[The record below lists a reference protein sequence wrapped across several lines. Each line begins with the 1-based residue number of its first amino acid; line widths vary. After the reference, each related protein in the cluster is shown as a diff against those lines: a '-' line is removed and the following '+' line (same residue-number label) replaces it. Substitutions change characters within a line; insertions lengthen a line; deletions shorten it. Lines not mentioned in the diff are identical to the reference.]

1 MATLK
6 GLLRFLGGD
15 IRDTSFI
22 VDERSIVRNFREDH
36 GNIGI
41 PDAGH
46 TAFPTMQGLAQDAM
60 DQQGMPVYPTPPT
73 VVTRHPMNPPA
84 GTMTG
89 KGGRTAAAPGIS
101 APAHP
106 LPDQFTGPMV
116 PGMGSSHQDS

>member
-6 GLLRFLGGD
+6 GFLRAIGCGV
-15 IRDTSFI
+15 RDTSFI
-22 VDERSIVRNFREDH
+22 VDERSIVREFREDH

-46 TAFPTMQGLAQDAM
+46 TAFPTHQGLTQDAM
-60 DQQGMPVYPTPPT
+60 DQQGLPVYPTPPRT
-73 VVTRHPMNPPA
+73 MVTRHPMNPSA

-89 KGGRTAAAPGIS
+89 KGGRTAAVPGIS

-116 PGMGSSHQDS
+116 PGMGKQES

>member
-1 MATLK
+1 MASLK
-6 GLLRFLGGD
+6 GLFRFLGGD

-22 VDERSIVRNFREDH
+22 VDERSIVRKFREDNK

-41 PDAGH
+41 PDSGH
-46 TAFPTMQGLAQDAM
+46 TAFPTLQGLSQDAM
-60 DQQGMPVYPTPPT
+60 DQQGMPVYPDIPRTM
-73 VVTRHPMNPPA
+73 VTSHPMNPPA

-106 LPDQFTGPMV
+106 LPNQFTGPAV
-116 PGMGSSHQDS
+116 PGMDQQS

>member
-6 GLLRFLGGD
+6 GLLRVLGGE

-22 VDERSIVRNFREDH
+22 VDERSIVRNFREDK
-36 GNIGI
+36 GNMGI

-46 TAFPTMQGLAQDAM
+46 TAFPTHQGLQQDAM
-60 DQQGMPVYPTPPT
+60 DQQGMPKYPALPQT
-73 VVTRHPMNPPA
+73 VVTSHPMNPLV

-116 PGMGSSHQDS
+116 PGMGKES

>member
-1 MATLK
+1 MANFK
-6 GLLRFLGGD
+6 GFLQFLGYG

-22 VDERSIVRNFREDH
+22 VDERSIVRRFREDK
-36 GNIGI
+36 GNMGI

-46 TAFPTMQGLAQDAM
+46 TAFPTHQGLAQDAM
-60 DQQGMPVYPTPPT
+60 DQQGMPEYPNVPRTM
-73 VVTRHPMNPPA
+73 VTSHPMNPSA

-106 LPDQFTGPMV
+106 LPNQFTGPAV
-116 PGMGSSHQDS
+116 PGMGQDS